1 MIKNTLKI
9 ALPLSVSLL
18 MSTPSALAESTI
30 TVVSKFS
37 TAWTQ
42 NYNPFTKNRLP
53 SVRHF
58 MFEPL
63 VVYNTIKGGTPH
75 WRLATGYKY
84 SNDYTVVTYT
94 LRKGVKWS
102 DGKPFTADDVIFTYE
117 MIKKHPTMDS
127 SAVWKRYLDKVE
139 KIDDYTVKFTM
150 KKKNTLGHMDVQ
162 RTYVVPKHI
171 WGGVADPTT
180 FTNPNPVGSG
190 PLTVMKR
197 FTEQVYVQCR
207 NPNYWDTTSLKVDC
221 MKFPQLQNNDQTM
234 IAAAKGELDWFS
246 TFVPN
251 IEKTYVAK
259 DPKHHKYWLPGGPMT
274 GLQLNFASADAG
286 NKEAFNNLQFR
297 RALSLSLDR
306 DAIVDLATYGD
317 APVNKHASGLKA
329 EYDAWRDK
337 SVDKKFDIYM
347 QYDPKKAKQ
356 ILAKA
361 GFKDTN
367 GDGFIET
374 PSGRPIAFKMI
385 VPSGWTDWIDTTQI
399 AIEGMRAVGVN
410 VEMATPSFGTYNS
423 DIKAQKYDMALMAWY
438 NGETPLTMYD
448 DFHTDAMYSGRSKS
462 SGWTDPRVDAL
473 VDKFTTVSGDEQK
486 KVMHE
491 LQAIFAE
498 NLPFIAIFNNPSFYE
513 YNTKRFTGWFSKD
526 NPVAK
531 PDIGE
536 GTPERLLHLLALKPR

>member
-1 MIKNTLKI
+1 MNKTLKY
-9 ALPLSVSLL
+9 ALPLSAFL
-18 MSTPSALAESTI
+18 MAGTPSAMADVTLTAISGFT
-30 TVVSKFS
+30 S
-37 TAWTQ
+37 AWTE

-63 VVYNTIKGGTPH
+63 VVYNTFKGGEPH

-84 SNDYTVVTYT
+84 SDDYKTVTYT
-94 LRKGVKWS
+94 LRDGIKWS
-102 DGKPFTADDVIFTYE
+102 DGKPITADDVVFTYN
-117 MIKKHPTMDS
+117 MIKKYPTMDI
-127 SAVWKRYLDKVE
+127 SAVWKRHLQSVE
-139 KIDDYTVKFTM
+139 KIDDRTIKFTM
-150 KKKNTLGHMDVQ
+150 TKKNTFGHMDVQ

-171 WGGVADPTT
+171 WESVPDPTT

-190 PLTVMKR
+190 PLTQIKR
-197 FTEQVYVQCR
+197 FTTQVYTQCR
-207 NPNYWDTTSLKVDC
+207 NPNYWDNATLKVDC
-221 MKFPQLQNNDQTM
+221 VKFPQFQNNQQAM
-234 IAAAKGELDWFS
+234 IAAAKGGLDWFS
-246 TFVPN
+246 IFIAN

-274 GLQLNFASADAG
+274 GLQLNFKSSNEG

-306 DAIVDLATYGD
+306 DTIVDIATYGD

-329 EYDAWRDK
+329 EYDAWRDVA
-337 SVDKKFDIYM
+337 VDKKYDVYM
-347 QYDPKKAKQ
+347 AYNANKAKKM
-356 ILAKA
+356 LADA
-361 GFKDTN
+361 GFKDSN

-374 PSGRPIAFKMI
+374 PSGKTIAFKMI
-385 VPSGWTDWIDTTQI
+385 VPNGWTDWIDTTQI
-399 AIEGMRAVGVN
+399 AIEGMREIGVN
-410 VEMATPSFGTYNS
+410 VEMATPSFGTYNT
-423 DIKAQKYDMALMAWY
+423 DIKAGKYDMALMAWA
-438 NGETPLTMYD
+438 NNETPVSMYD
-448 DFHTDAMYSGRSKS
+448 DFHSDAAYSGRSKS

-473 VDKFTTVSGDEQK
+473 VDKFVTVTRPEQK
-486 KVMHE
+486 KIVYE

-498 NLPFIAIFNNPSFYE
+498 NMPFIPIFNNPSFYE